1 MSHVT
6 IPVEFH
12 GAVMMTHPAS
22 LMTENEVNTFSEV
35 TRSGMLG
42 CAHVEGECVQAWPL
56 ILMAKANDETRC

>member
-6 IPVEFH
+6 VPMEFH
-12 GAVMMTHPAS
+12 GAVKTHPAS

-35 TRSGMLG
+35 TRSAMLG

-56 ILMAKANDETRC
+56 ILMAKANE